1 MAVNLDIILME
12 GRLIQ
17 KYTQCWL
24 EKPQTDSEMVS
35 GWDTYDGNV
44 TNGNL
49 IFLVNIMGMKLNN
62 DFVPPIKEEWRHAM
76 SSF

>member
-1 MAVNLDIILME
+1 
-12 GRLIQ
+12 
-17 KYTQCWL
+17 
-24 EKPQTDSEMVS
+24 MVS